1 VKRFIIPYIL
11 IASVLAVLS
20 CGGET
25 ESSGE
30 KSPGTVEDLTQQEQM
45 STDRARI
52 EWYDYDEGMRELI
65 GTARYG
71 VLYFDTLDCAPCV
84 WMDSLFKIP
93 EIVDAV
99 NKDFIAIKIQTA
111 RNDTIHYQG
120 MPFTESHLRKL
131 FFLAGYPTTL
141 FIEGRRNKII
151 GGQPGRIPPRK
162 FLDYL
167 AYMTSKAY
175 DVVTFEE
182 YIDNRERERLREQ

>member
-1 VKRFIIPYIL
+1 
-11 IASVLAVLS
+11 
-20 CGGET
+20 
-25 ESSGE
+25 
-30 KSPGTVEDLTQQEQM
+30 
-45 STDRARI
+45 
-52 EWYDYDEGMRELI
+52 MRELV

-71 VLYFDTLDCAPCV
+71 VLYFDTVDCAPCV

-93 EIVDAV
+93 EIVEAV
-99 NKDFIAIKIQTA
+99 NKDFIAIKIQTD
-111 RNDTIHYQG
+111 RNDTIHFQG
-120 MPFTESHLRKL
+120 MPFTESHLRKV

-182 YIDNRERERLREQ
+182 YIDNRERERRKGQ